1 MQPEDAEELYA
12 VVDRNRTRLM
22 RWLPW
27 ATPSYSLPDVRQ
39 FLALHVKENA
49 EGSTFTTVIRHR
61 GAICGCIG
69 LHRID
74 RLHRN
79 TSIGYWIDE
88 AHEGKGITTAAC
100 RAMITAGFRDFA
112 LHRIEIRCATWN
124 HRSSSIPANS
134 NSWKKPSSATLS
146 GSTTTTSTSASSACS
161 LRTGRDNSPRPF
173 WNCCL
178 SLIGAIRKGWHLTD
192 CPKERYL
199 GALEYLMESN
209 ESEGNGTRADLQRSR
224 TNLLM
229 SCPDGEVS
237 AKNRLNGWGNDL
249 RFRQA
254 VLHLRAMAK
263 CTRSCP
269 VWSSM
274 PSL

>member
-1 MQPEDAEELYA
+1 MEQSTARAAENVIVLNSDTDLRPVRLEDAEELYA
-12 VVDRNRTRLM
+12 VVDHNRARLM

-27 ATPSYSLPDVRQ
+27 ATPAYSLPDVRH

-100 RAMITAGFRDFA
+100 RAMITSGFRDFG

-124 HRSSSIPANS
+124 HRSSSIPRKLEFLEEAI
-134 NSWKKPSSATLS
+134 
-146 GSTTTTSTSASSACS
+146 
-161 LRTGRDNSPRPF
+161 LREAEWLHDH
-173 WNCCL
+173 W
-178 SLIGAIRKGWHLTD
+178 
-192 CPKERYL
+192 
-199 GALEYLMESN
+199 
-209 ESEGNGTRADLQRSR
+209 
-224 TNLLM
+224 
-229 SCPDGEVS
+229 V
-237 AKNRLNGWGNDL
+237 DL
-249 RFRQA
+249 RVF
-254 VLHLRAMAK
+254 
-263 CTRSCP
+263 
-269 VWSSM
+269 SM
-274 PSL
+274 LEHDWKG